1 MMPSDEDTSAKT
13 INVKVELAGPEWQL
27 QTTMSVPTEPIRL
40 KEMLPL
46 FFSFADAVMS
56 AAANGVEQ
64 SGEKISCKKGC
75 GACCRQLVP
84 ISETEARWIREL
96 VDLLPPQKQA
106 QIRNR
111 FAEARRRLAET
122 GLVEK
127 LLNRESWAEGE
138 GWSIAM
144 SYFRLGIPC
153 PFLENEACSI
163 HKDRPIKCREYL
175 VTSPAANCRQPSPNN
190 IRIVDLPFQ
199 MWTALARLENASPSK
214 EKIHWV
220 PLILALEWADAHAQ
234 EPKPRP
240 GHEVLREFFD
250 CLTGKG
256 VSQEKIDSAGETNSA

>member
-13 INVKVELAGPEWQL
+13 INVKVELAGPDWQL
-27 QTTMSVPTEPIRL
+27 RTTMSVPTEPISM

-56 AAANGVEQ
+56 TAATGLEQ
-64 SGEKISCKKGC
+64 TGEKISCKKGC

-84 ISETEARWIREL
+84 ISETEARWIGEL
-96 VDLLPPQKQA
+96 VDRLPIQKQNE
-106 QIRNR
+106 IRNR
-111 FAEARRRLAET
+111 FAEARRRLAES
-122 GLVEK
+122 GLLDK
-127 LLNRESWAEGE
+127 LLDTESWGEGE

-175 VTSPAANCRQPSPNN
+175 VTSPAANCRQPSANN
-190 IRIVDLPFQ
+190 IRMVDLPFQ
-199 MWTALARLENASPSK
+199 MWTALARLENTSASK
-214 EKIHWV
+214 KIRWV
-220 PLILALEWADAHAQ
+220 PLILALEWADADAQ
-234 EPKPRP
+234 EPEPRA

-250 CLTGKG
+250 RLTGRG
-256 VSQEKIDSAGETNSA
+256 VCQEKIDSASEAKSA

>member
-1 MMPSDEDTSAKT
+1 MSSDQDASPQT
-13 INVKVELAGPEWQL
+13 INVNVELAGPEWRL
-27 QTTMSVPTEPIRL
+27 QTTMSVPAELIAL

-56 AAANGVEQ
+56 TAANGVEQ
-64 SGEKISCKKGC
+64 TGEKISCKKGC

-84 ISETEARWIREL
+84 ISETEAHWIAEL
-96 VDLLPPQKQA
+96 VDRLPIQKKIE
-106 QIRNR
+106 IRDR
-111 FAEARRRLAET
+111 FAEAHRRLSESA
-122 GLVEK
+122 LLDK
-127 LLNRESWAEGE
+127 LLHTESWGEGE

-163 HKDRPIKCREYL
+163 HPDRPVKCREYL
-175 VTSPAANCRQPSPNN
+175 VTSPAEHCRAPTAQTIKP
-190 IRIVDLPFQ
+190 VELPFQ

-214 EKIHWV
+214 EKIRWV
-220 PLILALEWADAHAQ
+220 PLILALEWAGAHAH

-256 VSQEKIDSAGETNSA
+256 VSQEKIDSAGGTNSA

>member
-1 MMPSDEDTSAKT
+1 
-13 INVKVELAGPEWQL
+13 
-27 QTTMSVPTEPIRL
+27 
-40 KEMLPL
+40 
-46 FFSFADAVMS
+46 
-56 AAANGVEQ
+56 
-64 SGEKISCKKGC
+64 
-75 GACCRQLVP
+75 VP
-84 ISETEARWIREL
+84 ISETEARWIQEV
-96 VDLLPPQKQA
+96 VDRLPPEKQT

-122 GLVEK
+122 GLLEK
-127 LLNRESWAEGE
+127 LLQRESWAEGE

-163 HKDRPIKCREYL
+163 HPDRPVKCREYL
-175 VTSPAANCRQPSPNN
+175 VTSPAEHCRAPTAET
-190 IRIVDLPFQ
+190 IRPVELPFQ
-199 MWTALARLENASPSK
+199 MWTALARLENASPNK
-214 EKIHWV
+214 KIRWV

-256 VSQEKIDSAGETNSA
+256 VAQEKIDSAGETNSA

>member
-1 MMPSDEDTSAKT
+1 MPSDEDTSAKT
-13 INVKVELAGPEWQL
+13 INVNVELAGPEWRL
-27 QTTMSVPTEPIRL
+27 QTTMSVPTEPIAL
-40 KEMLPL
+40 KEMLPM

-56 AAANGVEQ
+56 TAANGVEQ
-64 SGEKISCKKGC
+64 SGGKTSCKKGC

-84 ISETEARWIREL
+84 ISETEACWIQEL
-96 VDLLPPQKQA
+96 VDRLPIQKK
-106 QIRNR
+106 IEILDR
-111 FAEARRRLAET
+111 FVEARRRLAEN
-122 GLVEK
+122 GLLDK
-127 LLNRESWAEGE
+127 LLHTESWGEGE

-163 HKDRPIKCREYL
+163 HPDRPVKCREYF
-175 VTSPAANCRQPSPNN
+175 VTSPAANCRQPSANN

-199 MWTALARLENASPSK
+199 MWTALARLENTSPSK
-214 EKIHWV
+214 EKIRWV
-220 PLILALEWADAHAQ
+220 PLILALEWADAHAH

-256 VSQEKIDSAGETNSA
+256 VSQEKIDSAGGTNSA

>member
-1 MMPSDEDTSAKT
+1 MPSDEDPSPQT
-13 INVKVELAGPEWQL
+13 INVNVELAGPEWRL
-27 QTTMSVPTEPIRL
+27 QTTMSVPAEPIVV

-56 AAANGVEQ
+56 TAANGVEQ
-64 SGEKISCKKGC
+64 TGEKISCKKGC

-84 ISETEARWIREL
+84 ISETEAHWIAEL
-96 VDLLPPQKQA
+96 VDRLPIQKQNE
-106 QIRNR
+106 IRDR

-122 GLVEK
+122 GLLEK
-127 LLNRESWAEGE
+127 LFQRESWAEGE

-163 HKDRPIKCREYL
+163 HPDRPVKCREYL
-175 VTSPAANCRQPSPNN
+175 VTSPAEHCRAPTAQT
-190 IRIVDLPFQ
+190 IRPVELPFQ
-199 MWTALARLENASPSK
+199 MWTALARLENTSPSK
-214 EKIHWV
+214 EKIRWV

>member
-1 MMPSDEDTSAKT
+1 MPSDQDASPQT
-13 INVKVELAGPEWQL
+13 INVNVELAGPEWRL
-27 QTTMSVPTEPIRL
+27 QTAMAVPAEPIAL

-84 ISETEARWIREL
+84 ISETEARWIAEL
-96 VDLLPPQKQA
+96 VARLPIQKQNE
-106 QIRNR
+106 IRDR
-111 FAEARRRLAET
+111 FSEARRRLAES
-122 GLVEK
+122 GLLDK
-127 LLNRESWAEGE
+127 LLHSESWAEGE

-175 VTSPAANCRQPSPNN
+175 VTSPAANCRQPSANN
-190 IRIVDLPFQ
+190 IRMVDLPFQ
-199 MWTALARLENASPSK
+199 MWTAMARLENTSATK
-214 EKIHWV
+214 EKIRWV
-220 PLILALEWADAHAQ
+220 PLILALEWADSHAQ

>member
-1 MMPSDEDTSAKT
+1 
-13 INVKVELAGPEWQL
+13 
-27 QTTMSVPTEPIRL
+27 MSVPAQPIAL

-56 AAANGVEQ
+56 TAANGVEQ
-64 SGEKISCKKGC
+64 AGDQISCKKGC

-96 VDLLPPQKQA
+96 VDRLPPQKQT

-111 FAEARRRLAET
+111 FADARRRLAET
-122 GLVEK
+122 GLLEK
-127 LLNRESWAEGE
+127 LLDRESWAEGE

-163 HKDRPIKCREYL
+163 HPDRPVKCREYL
-175 VTSPAANCRQPSPNN
+175 VTSPADHCRAPTAQT
-190 IRIVDLPFQ
+190 IRPVELPFQ
-199 MWTALARLENASPSK
+199 MWTALARLENTRSNS
-214 EKIHWV
+214 EKIRWV
-220 PLILALEWADAHAQ
+220 PLILALEWADSHAQ
-234 EPKPRP
+234 EPKSRP

-256 VSQEKIDSAGETNSA
+256 VSQEKIDSARETNSA

>member
-1 MMPSDEDTSAKT
+1 MSSDQDASPQT
-13 INVKVELAGPEWQL
+13 INVNVELAGPEWRL
-27 QTTMSVPTEPIRL
+27 QTTMSVPAEPIAL

-56 AAANGVEQ
+56 TAANGVEQ
-64 SGEKISCKKGC
+64 TGEKISCKKGC

-84 ISETEARWIREL
+84 ISETEARWIAEL
-96 VDLLPPQKQA
+96 VDRLPPQNQT

-122 GLVEK
+122 GLLEK
-127 LLNRESWAEGE
+127 LLHRESWAEGE

-175 VTSPAANCRQPSPNN
+175 VTSPAANCLQPSANN
-190 IRIVDLPFQ
+190 IRMVDLPFQ
-199 MWTALARLENASPSK
+199 MWTAMGRLENSSATG
-214 EKIHWV
+214 EKIPWV
-220 PLILALEWADAHAQ
+220 PLILALAWADAHAQ
-234 EPKPRP
+234 EPEPRAA
-240 GHEVLREFFD
+240 HEVLREFFD
-250 CLTGKG
+250 RLTGRG
-256 VSQEKIDSAGETNSA
+256 VSQEKIDSAREANSA

>member
-1 MMPSDEDTSAKT
+1 MSSDQDASPQT
-13 INVKVELAGPEWQL
+13 INVNVEFAGPEWRL
-27 QTTMSVPTEPIRL
+27 QTTMSVPAEPIAL

-84 ISETEARWIREL
+84 ISETEAHWIAEL
-96 VDLLPPQKQA
+96 VDRLPIQKKIE
-106 QIRNR
+106 IRVR
-111 FAEARRRLAET
+111 FAEARRRLAES
-122 GLVEK
+122 GLLDK
-127 LLNRESWAEGE
+127 LLHTESWGEGE

-163 HKDRPIKCREYL
+163 HPDRPVKCREYL
-175 VTSPAANCRQPSPNN
+175 VTSPAEHCRAPTAET
-190 IRIVDLPFQ
+190 IRPVELPFQ

-214 EKIHWV
+214 KIRWV
-220 PLILALEWADAHAQ
+220 PLILALEWADSHAQ

-256 VSQEKIDSAGETNSA
+256 VSQEKIDSASETKSA

>member
-1 MMPSDEDTSAKT
+1 MPSEKEISAKT
-13 INVKVELAGPEWQL
+13 INVKAELAGPDWQL

-84 ISETEARWIREL
+84 ISEPEAHWIAEL
-96 VDLLPPQKQA
+96 VDRLPIQKQDE
-106 QIRNR
+106 IRDR
-111 FAEARRRLAET
+111 FAESRRRLAES
-122 GLVEK
+122 GLLDK
-127 LLNRESWAEGE
+127 LLHTKSWAEGE

-163 HKDRPIKCREYL
+163 HRDRPIKCREYL
-175 VTSPAANCRQPSPNN
+175 VTSPAANCRQPSANN
-190 IRIVDLPFQ
+190 IRMVDLPFQ
-199 MWTALARLENASPSK
+199 MWTALARLENTSATE
-214 EKIHWV
+214 EKVPWV
-220 PLILALEWADAHAQ
+220 PLILALEWADADAQ
-234 EPKPRP
+234 EPEPRA

-250 CLTGKG
+250 RLTGRG
-256 VSQEKIDSAGETNSA
+256 VSQEKIDSASEANSA

>member
-1 MMPSDEDTSAKT
+1 MPSDEDTFAKT
-13 INVKVELAGPEWQL
+13 INVNVELAGPEWRL
-27 QTTMSVPTEPIRL
+27 QTTMSVPAEPIAL

-46 FFSFADAVMS
+46 FFSFADAAMS
-56 AAANGVEQ
+56 TAANGVEQ
-64 SGEKISCKKGC
+64 TGEKISCKKGC

-84 ISETEARWIREL
+84 ISETEARWIGEL
-96 VDLLPPQKQA
+96 VARLPIQKQNE
-106 QIRNR
+106 IRKR

-122 GLVEK
+122 GLLEK
-127 LLNRESWAEGE
+127 LLHRESWVEGE

-144 SYFRLGIPC
+144 SYFRLAIAC

-163 HKDRPIKCREYL
+163 HPDRPIKCREYL
-175 VTSPAANCRQPSPNN
+175 VTSSAANCRQPSANN
-190 IRIVDLPFQ
+190 IRMVDLPFQ
-199 MWTALARLENASPSK
+199 MWTALARLENASPNK
-214 EKIHWV
+214 EKIRWV

-250 CLTGKG
+250 CLTGRG

>member
-1 MMPSDEDTSAKT
+1 MPSEKEISAKT
-13 INVKVELAGPEWQL
+13 INVKAELAGPDWQL

-84 ISETEARWIREL
+84 ISEPEAHWIAEL
-96 VDLLPPQKQA
+96 VDRLPIQKKVE
-106 QIRNR
+106 IRDR
-111 FAEARRRLAET
+111 FAESRRRLAES
-122 GLVEK
+122 GLLDK
-127 LLNRESWAEGE
+127 LLDTKSWGEGE

-153 PFLENEACSI
+153 PFLENEDCSI
-163 HKDRPIKCREYL
+163 HRDRPIKCREYL
-175 VTSPAANCRQPSPNN
+175 VTSPAANCRQPSANN
-190 IRIVDLPFQ
+190 ITMVDLPFQ
-199 MWTALARLENASPSK
+199 MWTAMARLENTSATG
-214 EKIHWV
+214 EKVPWV
-220 PLILALEWADAHAQ
+220 PLILALECADAHAQ
-234 EPKPRP
+234 EPEPRA

-250 CLTGKG
+250 RLTGRG
-256 VSQEKIDSAGETNSA
+256 VSQEKIDSASEANSA

>member
-1 MMPSDEDTSAKT
+1 MASDEDTSAKT

-27 QTTMSVPTEPIRL
+27 QTTMSVPAEPIAL

-46 FFSFADAVMS
+46 FFSFAYTVMS

-84 ISETEARWIREL
+84 ISETEARWIAEL
-96 VDLLPPQKQA
+96 VDRLPIQKQNE
-106 QIRNR
+106 IRDR
-111 FAEARRRLAET
+111 FAEARRRLAES
-122 GLVEK
+122 GLLDK
-127 LLNRESWAEGE
+127 LLHRESWAEGE

-163 HKDRPIKCREYL
+163 HPDRPIKCREYL
-175 VTSPAANCRQPSPNN
+175 VTSPAANCLQPSANN
-190 IRIVDLPFQ
+190 IRMVDLPFQ

-214 EKIHWV
+214 KIRWV
-220 PLILALEWADAHAQ
+220 PLILALEWADSHAQ

-256 VSQEKIDSAGETNSA
+256 VSQEKIDSASATKSA

>member
-13 INVKVELAGPEWQL
+13 INVKVELAGPDWQL

-56 AAANGVEQ
+56 TAANGVEQ
-64 SGEKISCKKGC
+64 TGKKISCKKGC

-84 ISETEARWIREL
+84 ISETEAHWIGEL
-96 VDLLPPQKQA
+96 VDRLPIQKQNE
-106 QIRNR
+106 IRDR

-122 GLVEK
+122 GLLEK
-127 LLNRESWAEGE
+127 LLHRESWATAE

-144 SYFRLGIPC
+144 SYFRLGIAC

-163 HKDRPIKCREYL
+163 HKDRPIKYREYL
-175 VTSPAANCRQPSPNN
+175 VTSPAANCRHPSANN
-190 IRIVDLPFQ
+190 IRMVDLPFQ
-199 MWTALARLENASPSK
+199 MWTAMARLENTSATG
-214 EKIHWV
+214 EKVPWV

-256 VSQEKIDSAGETNSA
+256 VSQERSIQQVN